1 MKRERMYLSLILI
14 ISFLVRLIPHRNL
27 ILAAYDEY
35 LHQDLTIRI
44 VEEGIRSISRDLP
57 SLLGLRAY
65 SYPPLF
71 HIVGALLYRIFPSKY
86 FFFVVPAI
94 YGTLAVLGFYFAYKE
109 LLEDEKKALLA
120 TLLLAFAP
128 NFVYRTS
135 LYIPENLG
143 LLLFS
148 LSMFFGVRFLKKRT
162 ISSFILLVVTFGI
175 YTITHRGWIFFA
187 LAALIVLAS
196 YLEPTIRRNLHYI
209 ILLTVIAFLMYF
221 GLPSVKSTV
230 EELFLRLQRNEVS
243 FLGYFKWI
251 GVIQLVFGAL
261 GTSYYLRKDPLRRG
275 LALWAWAFLLAGGIS
290 FRFRDPYATIP
301 LAAMASEYL
310 LDMVF
315 PSIKPV
321 LKKALNDVKGFGS
334 RFVRSLP
341 ERRRAIATIVGILIL
356 TPVLQGAYG
365 AYAYI
370 EAPTIT
376 DKEAYEWISQNTP
389 EDATIL
395 VWWDMGYLLIGNT
408 HRKDVVVWK
417 KVYQGFFGEAPTL
430 KEAGQA
436 YTDHVLMF
444 SSDQRNL
451 VYYLMKKYNVNYVF
465 VDKKRYSYGL
475 VRYGLM
481 EYAPYDTHFKLEFCN
496 GGSVIYKFIPEPEL
510 RMEQPLPIEYH
521 GDYSPLVNFFERFW
535 TGYNYADFD
544 TSYKANFNLN
554 GWMVDIYYNLYNKTG
569 DGRFKERA
577 DWLLK
582 WLEYKQMDNGAF
594 PWGVPPN
601 DFTLYTAYTLEP
613 IRKFQ
618 FNGTE
623 KALNLL
629 KSREKED
636 YFMTTPKDK
645 SGSFVVNALLLPL
658 YKELGILNATT
669 EKNVLREILDEQ
681 SEKGDWRD
689 NIGTTLAAASSLARY
704 YQLTGN
710 ETVLES
716 VKKAATW
723 LKDQQDEEGR
733 LKAENYP
740 YAYSRTSYVQMA
752 YIYHVAG
759 FEEQAQ
765 RTLDFIM
772 KTFDPT
778 KEAHPL
784 DAAVSIYRY
793 MTYAYGSEKAIEFLN
808 SLLEHHPLPE
818 FLP

>member
-1 MKRERMYLSLILI
+1 MKREKVYLSLILVA
-14 ISFLVRLIPHRNL
+14 SFVVRLIPHRNL
-27 ILAAYDEY
+27 LLAAYDEY
-35 LHQDLTIRI
+35 LHRDLTLRI
-44 VEEGIRSISRDLP
+44 VEGGIGTVSRDLP

-71 HIVGALLYRIFPSKY
+71 HIIGAFLYRIFHSDY
-86 FFFVVPAI
+86 FFLVIPAV

-109 LLEDEKKALLA
+109 LFEDEKKALLA

-128 NFVYRTS
+128 DFIYRTS
-135 LYIPENLG
+135 LYIPENMG

-148 LSMFFGVRFLKKRT
+148 LSMFFGVKFLKKKT
-162 ISSFILLVVTFGI
+162 ISSFILFTATFGL

-187 LAALIVLAS
+187 FAAAIVLLS
-196 YLEPTIRRNLHYI
+196 YLEPTIKRNVHYVI
-209 ILLTVIAFLMYF
+209 ILVLAGLLAYF
-221 GLPSVKSTV
+221 GLPQVKSTFG
-230 EELFLRLQRNEVS
+230 ELFLRLQRSEVS
-243 FLGYFKWI
+243 FLGYFKWV
-251 GVIQLVFGAL
+251 GVVQLVFGVL
-261 GTSYYLRKDPLRRG
+261 GSSYYFKKGPLQRG
-275 LALWAWAFLLAGGIS
+275 LVLWAWTFLLAGGVS
-290 FRFRDPYATIP
+290 FRFRDPYATIS
-301 LAAMASEYL
+301 LAAITSEYL
-310 LDMVF
+310 IDVVF
-315 PSIKPV
+315 PSIGPI
-321 LKKALNDVKGFGS
+321 LKRALNDVRGFGS
-334 RFVRSLP
+334 ALVKALP
-341 ERRRAIATIVGILIL
+341 EKRAVQVLIIAVLIL
-356 TPVLQGAYG
+356 TPAFQGAYG
-365 AYAYI
+365 AYHYI
-370 EAPTIT
+370 VIPSIT

-389 EDATIL
+389 ENATIL

-417 KVYQGFFGEAPTL
+417 KVYQGFFGEAPTV

-436 YTDHVLMF
+436 YTDHVIMF
-444 SSDQRNL
+444 SSNQRNF
-451 VYYLMKKYNVNYVF
+451 VYYLMKKYNVSYIF
-465 VDKKRYSYGL
+465 VDRRRYSYGL

-496 GGSVIYKFIPEPEL
+496 GGSVIYRFIPEPKL

-521 GDYSPLVNFFERFW
+521 GNYSPLVNFFEKFW

-544 TSYKANFNLN
+544 TSYKADFNLN
-554 GWMVDIYYNLYNKTG
+554 GWMVDLYYNLYNKTG
-569 DGRFKERA
+569 DERFKERA
-577 DWLLK
+577 EWLLR

-613 IRKFQ
+613 IKKFQ
-618 FNGTE
+618 FGGTE

-681 SEKGDWRD
+681 GEKGDWRD
-689 NIGTTLAAASSLARY
+689 NIGTTLAVASALARY

-710 ETVLES
+710 ETVLNS
-716 VKKAATW
+716 VKKAAEW

-733 LKAENYP
+733 LKVEKYP
-740 YAYSRTSYVQMA
+740 YAYSRTSYVQIA

-759 FEEQAQ
+759 LEEQAQ
-765 RTLDFIM
+765 KTLDFIM

-793 MTYAYGSEKAIEFLN
+793 MMYAYGSEKAMEFLN
-808 SLLEHHPLPE
+808 SLLEQHPLPK

>member
-1 MKRERMYLSLILI
+1 M
-14 ISFLVRLIPHRNL
+14 IPHRNL

-35 LHQDLTIRI
+35 LHQDLTLRI
-44 VEEGIRSISRDLP
+44 VNEGVGSISHDLP

-71 HIVGALLYRIFPSKY
+71 HIVSAFLYRIFPSEY
-86 FFFVVPAI
+86 FFFVIPAV

-135 LYIPENLG
+135 MYIPENMG

-148 LSMFFGVRFLKKRT
+148 LSMLFGVRFLKKR
-162 ISSFILLVVTFGI
+162 SLSNFFFFVATFGI
-175 YTITHRGWIFFA
+175 YTLTHRGWIFFA
-187 LAALIVLAS
+187 FAAAIVLAS
-196 YLEPTIRRNLHYI
+196 YFEPVIKRNIHYVVLLALVA
-209 ILLTVIAFLMYF
+209 ILAYF
-221 GLPSVKSTV
+221 GLSPVKSTV
-230 EELFLRLQRNEVS
+230 GELFLRLQRSEVS

-261 GTSYYLRKDPLRRG
+261 GTPYYLKKNPLRRG
-275 LALWAWAFLLAGGIS
+275 LALWAWIFLLAGGVS

-310 LDMVF
+310 LEIVF
-315 PSIKPV
+315 PSIRPM
-321 LKKALNDVKGFGS
+321 LKKAFEDVRGLGS
-334 RFVRSLP
+334 EFVRSLP
-341 ERRRAIATIVGILIL
+341 ERRKVLTTIIAILVL
-356 TPVLQGAYG
+356 TPILQGVYG

-370 EAPTIT
+370 EAPSIT
-376 DKEAYEWISQNTP
+376 DKEAYEWIIQNTP

-417 KVYQGFFGEAPTL
+417 KVYQGFFGEAPTVR
-430 KEAGQA
+430 EAGQA

-444 SSDQRNL
+444 SSDQKNL
-451 VYYLMKKYNVNYVF
+451 VYYLMKKYNVSYVF
-465 VDKKRYSYGL
+465 VDRKRYSYGL

-510 RMEQPLPIEYH
+510 RMEQPLPIEYS
-521 GDYSPLVNFFERFW
+521 GEYSPLVNFFEKFW

-544 TSYKANFNLN
+544 TGYKANFNLN
-554 GWMVDIYYNLYNKTG
+554 AWMVDIYYYLYNETG
-569 DGRFKERA
+569 DESFKARA
-577 DWLLK
+577 DWLLR

-613 IRKFQ
+613 IKKFQ
-618 FNGTE
+618 FGGTG

-629 KSREKED
+629 RSREKED

-658 YKELGILNATT
+658 YKELGILNSTT
-669 EKNVLREILDEQ
+669 EKNVLREILNEQ
-681 SEKGDWRD
+681 GEKGDWRN
-689 NIGTTLAAASSLARY
+689 NIGTTLAVASALARY

-710 ETVLES
+710 ETVLAS
-716 VKKAATW
+716 VKKAAEW
-723 LKDQQDEEGR
+723 LKDQQEDDGK
-733 LKAENYP
+733 LKAEKYP
-740 YAYSRTSYVQMA
+740 YAYSRTSYIQIA

-759 FEEQAQ
+759 LEEQAQ
-765 RTLDFIM
+765 KTLEFIM

-784 DAAVSIYRY
+784 DATVLIYRY
-793 MTYAYGSEKAIEFLN
+793 MTYAYGREKAIEFLN
-808 SLLEHHPLPE
+808 SLLERHSLPK